1 MENHSWYLHPSLIPL
16 SLVDPEVPNDLKAE
30 IAQIF
35 FNELDKGNISLIYEK
50 INISSII
57 NDPGDSLT
65 LVQFV
70 GRSSKTIFD
79 LIGLDVEHLEW
90 MNIPPDQ
97 WEKLN
102 GFRRFRDF
110 VNQLPVT
117 NDSAERNV
125 KLVQDF
131 IDGFRTDESR

>member
-1 MENHSWYLHPSLIPL
+1 M
-16 SLVDPEVPNDLKAE
+16 
-30 IAQIF
+30 
-35 FNELDKGNISLIYEK
+35 K

-79 LIGLDVEHLEW
+79 LIGLDVENLEW

-97 WEKLN
+97 WKKLN

-117 NDSAERNV
+117 NDSVERNV
-125 KLVQDF
+125 KLVPDYRW
-131 IDGFRTDESR
+131 ISHREVET